1 MQRIGRLRFALDIA
15 RRADLQR
22 DAVLNRTLPE
32 RGIVKNMVAM
42 PDTLRAEVQR
52 VPHGVR
58 PLRVTRVAREGQA
71 QLPRQVENRVEI
83 SQRDDPLR
91 ARQVHPHNAG
101 AEIFLRQPHGFKV
114 FRHVGRLRADAHT
127 AQQNAAAIV
136 REGAQRLLSPGQHG
150 LDGVLLPQSGARMQ
164 LRCKADFVVNMSLPG
179 KRCEHVAGNAC
190 DAGRVLHQLQGKFK
204 PGKICI
210 HVAAVRCFDE
220 PCVKCVQ
227 RVHRQ
232 RSVLLLR
239 HLPHRFRRNS
249 AVQMQVQF
257 NLRDLRHVHCRS
269 LLCIFFYCNLS
280 LRRPS
285 TVKIRTI

>member
-1 MQRIGRLRFALDIA
+1 VKIPQR
-15 RRADLQR
+15 
-22 DAVLNRTLPE
+22 N
-32 RGIVKNMVAM
+32 
-42 PDTLRAEVQR
+42 
-52 VPHGVR
+52 
-58 PLRVTRVAREGQA
+58 
-71 QLPRQVENRVEI
+71 
-83 SQRDDPLR
+83 DPLC
-91 ARQVHPHNAG
+91 ARQIHAHDAG
-101 AEIFLRQPHGFKV
+101 AEIRPRQPHRFEI
-114 FRHVGRLRADAHT
+114 FRHVDRLRPDAHA
-127 AQQNAAAIV
+127 AQQNPAAVV
-136 REGAQRLLSPGQHG
+136 RKGAQRLFAACQHG
-150 LDGVLLPQSGARMQ
+150 FDRVLLPQSGARMQ